1 MQSRAWLGTP
11 AAIAEKSKLKDG
23 CHVPEL
29 PEVETVA
36 RTLRP
41 LVKDCRIVA
50 AELLRASSLHPLSLP
65 LQSLV
70 GRRLADVGRRGKLL
84 LLSFADESGAL
95 ACHDA
100 SGKAAGT
107 ASGSS
112 SQPSDGTLLPAA
124 PLLLAIHLRMTGRL
138 MTYPP
143 GTPAG
148 PHTRCMFDLQATD
161 GSARRLFFDDTRAFG
176 LVLAATPDI
185 LAAWDFWRELGP
197 EPLELGEHEFKA
209 CLEGRG
215 AALKAVLL
223 DQKAIAGIGNIYAD
237 ESLFDAGLDPRRKA
251 SGLSATERRR
261 LLASLQKVL
270 RDSIAQC
277 GSSIRDYRDA
287 NGDVGAF
294 QNCFAVYSRGGE
306 PCKRC
311 ARPLRKLR
319 VAGRATVYCPHCQ
332 K

>member
-1 MQSRAWLGTP
+1 M
-11 AAIAEKSKLKDG
+11 
-23 CHVPEL
+23 PEL

-41 LVKDCRIVA
+41 LVKDCSITA
-50 AELLRASSLHPLSLP
+50 AELLRAGSLHPLSLP

-70 GRRLADVGRRGKLL
+70 GRRIADVGRRGKLL
-84 LLSFADESGAL
+84 LLSFADESRAL
-95 ACHDA
+95 ACRDA
-100 SGKAAGT
+100 GAKTAEPAAE
-107 ASGSS
+107 SS
-112 SQPSDGTLLPAA
+112 SLQPPASARHPDG

-138 MTYPP
+138 MAYPP

-148 PHTRCMFDLQATD
+148 AHTRCIFDLLAAD

-197 EPLELGEHEFKA
+197 EPLELDEHGFRA

-215 AALKAVLL
+215 AALKAALL
-223 DQKAIAGIGNIYAD
+223 DQKVIAGIGNIYAD
-237 ESLFDAGLDPRRKA
+237 ESLFDAGLDPRRRA
-251 SGLSATERRR
+251 CGLSAAERRR

-294 QNCFAVYSRGGE
+294 QNCFAVYSRGGQ

-311 ARPLRKLR
+311 GRPLQKLR

>member
-1 MQSRAWLGTP
+1 M
-11 AAIAEKSKLKDG
+11 
-23 CHVPEL
+23 PEL

-41 LVKDCRIVA
+41 LVKGCRISA

-65 LQSLV
+65 LQCLV

-84 LLSFADESGAL
+84 LLSFADEIA
-95 ACHDA
+95 AFAHHDPGGKHAESTTGPA
-100 SGKAAGT
+100 SLQ
-107 ASGSS
+107 AST
-112 SQPSDGTLLPAA
+112 QTRFCAA

-138 MTYPP
+138 MTYLP

-148 PHTRCMFDLQATD
+148 PHTRCIFDLRAAD

-197 EPLELGEHEFKA
+197 EPLELAEHGFKT
-209 CLEGRG
+209 CLAGRD

-251 SGLSATERRR
+251 SGLSAAERRR

-287 NGDVGAF
+287 NGNVGAF
-294 QNCFAVYSRGGE
+294 QNSFAVYGRGGE

-311 ARPLRKLR
+311 GRSLQKIR
-319 VAGRATVYCPHCQ
+319 VAGRATVHCPHCQ